1 MANAKISELPIAD
14 ALTGEELIP
23 LVQDATTKQST
34 INDIVN
40 YLVPKNI
47 TVSSGI
53 DVDLNDSAYDDAMMI
68 RLTWEGGQG
77 NMSMFLPLA
86 ANNANRIIRIIS
98 NGGFE
103 VNTRVQLTPSGS
115 DTLDGEVA
123 PSHYEVNKA
132 YEGITVWSSGDEWF
146 IIQKKA

>member
-40 YLVPKNI
+40 YLVPTNI
-47 TVSSGI
+47 TVSTGI

-68 RLTWEGGQG
+68 RLTWDGANG

-86 ANNANRIIRIIS
+86 ANNVNRMIRILS

-103 VNTRVQLTPSGS
+103 TNTRVQLTPSGS
-115 DTLDGEVA
+115 DTLDGAAA
-123 PSHYEVNKA
+123 PSHIDINKA